1 MYHHHHTSRSTTSQ
15 YNAIPSSRTS
25 TTHAFT
31 LCNCP
36 FSLSALSILFSP
48 VPGDV
53 GAWVTLWLVECFRI
67 LVQSGYPCPTFPPVP
82 TVFRIDRNP
91 FFFSPL
97 PSPSNTLLILV
108 IPIIRSHS
116 ILLLVRHTIS
126 PSASRTRSN
135 YYLPLSPT
143 PSRLFDHLPFLISRH
158 NTCLYFLI
166 FYSFNSIVL
175 LFYSS
180 HTPKSSV
187 VRTSL
192 LQPNLSLASTI
203 LVLPVTLSP
212 CCLSGIQESVQC
224 VCVSMD
230 SLVLRYFAC
239 GTLNT
244 HLTVPSQVLRLL
256 LSRQGLP
263 ILQNRQPWTRVAI

>member
-36 FSLSALSILFSP
+36 FSLSALSILFSL

-91 FFFSPL
+91 FFSP
-97 PSPSNTLLILV
+97 PPRTLLILV
-108 IPIIRSHS
+108 IPIIRSRS
-116 ILLLVRHTIS
+116 ILHLVQHTIS
-126 PSASRTRSN
+126 SSASPTRSN
-135 YYLPLSPT
+135 YSYLSLPPT
-143 PSRLFDHLPFLISRH
+143 PSRLFDHLPFLISRR
-158 NTCLYFLI
+158 NTCLYFLL

-180 HTPKSSV
+180 HTPKPSV
-187 VRTSL
+187 VRTPL
-192 LQPNLSLASTI
+192 LQPYLSLSLASTV
-203 LVLPVTLSP
+203 LVLPVTLSS
-212 CCLSGIQESVQC
+212 CCLSGIQES
-224 VCVSMD
+224 
-230 SLVLRYFAC
+230 A
-239 GTLNT
+239 
-244 HLTVPSQVLRLL
+244 
-256 LSRQGLP
+256 
-263 ILQNRQPWTRVAI
+263 